1 MISENKMYRKEKIS
15 VYCYYYFQ
23 MGGQN
28 MFTRNFFK
36 KRQLPFRIHVDENNV
51 VHDFAIQLLGLLPK
65 IANKDI
71 VIVCIGTDRS
81 TGDSLGP
88 LIGSKLLEKKLTSFH
103 VYGSLEDPVHAVNL
117 EEKTAKIFEKHVN
130 PFIIAIDACLGKSTS
145 VGVISIADG
154 PVKPG
159 AAVNKKL
166 SPVGDIHITGIVNVG
181 GFMEYM
187 VLQNTRLHFVINM
200 AEKIA
205 DSIVV
210 ADQQM
215 TREKQRS
222 LLNNNVRPSSF
233 PS

>member
-1 MISENKMYRKEKIS
+1 
-15 VYCYYYFQ
+15 
-23 MGGQN
+23 

-36 KRQLPFRIHVDENNV
+36 KRHLPFRIHVDENNV
-51 VHDFAIQLLGLLPK
+51 VQDFANQLLDLLPK
-65 IANKDI
+65 IPNKDI

-88 LIGSKLLEKKLTSFH
+88 LVGSKLQENKLTSLH
-103 VYGSLEDPVHAVNL
+103 VYGTLEDPVHAVNL
-117 EEKTAKIFEKHVN
+117 EEKTTKIFQKHN
-130 PFIIAIDACLGKSTS
+130 DPFIIAIDACLGKSTS
-145 VGVISIADG
+145 VGIISIADG

-166 SPVGDIHITGIVNVG
+166 APIGNIHITGIVNVG

-187 VLQNTRLHFVINM
+187 VLQNTRLHFVMNM

-205 DSIVV
+205 NSILFV
-210 ADQQM
+210 DQQIHKQ
-215 TREKQRS
+215 EKRT